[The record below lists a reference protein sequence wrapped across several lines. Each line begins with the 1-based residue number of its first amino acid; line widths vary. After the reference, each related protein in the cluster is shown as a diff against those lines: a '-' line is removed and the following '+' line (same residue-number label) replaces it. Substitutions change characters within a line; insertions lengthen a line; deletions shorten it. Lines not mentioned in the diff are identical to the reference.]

1 MTSYQL
7 RASESLKWAD
17 FALLWSEKIQ
27 VREFEWRENVTEL
40 WRVAYRLMSKF
51 SFIQNLATRIETEMR
66 KLDRLAKQLANI
78 EEIDVRF
85 LKGIRRLTTTILQ
98 DAKIQIVTNK

>member
-1 MTSYQL
+1 MISYQL
-7 RASESLKWAD
+7 RASENLKWAD
-17 FALLWSEKIQ
+17 FALLWREK

-85 LKGIRRLTTTILQ
+85 LKGIRRLTATILQ

>member
-40 WRVAYRLMSKF
+40 WRVAYRLKSKF

-85 LKGIRRLTTTILQ
+85 LKGIRRLTATILQ

>member
-1 MTSYQL
+1 MA
-7 RASESLKWAD
+7 RK
-17 FALLWSEKIQ
+17 
-27 VREFEWRENVTEL
+27 RH
-40 WRVAYRLMSKF
+40 RVVYRLISEF
-51 SFIQNLATRIETEMR
+51 YFIQNFATRIETEMR

-85 LKGIRRLTTTILQ
+85 LKGIKRLTTTILQ